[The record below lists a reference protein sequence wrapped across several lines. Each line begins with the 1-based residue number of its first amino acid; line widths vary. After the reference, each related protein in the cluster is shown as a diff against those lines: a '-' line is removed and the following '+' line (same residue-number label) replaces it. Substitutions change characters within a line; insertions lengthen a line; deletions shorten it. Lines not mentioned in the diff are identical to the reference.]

1 MIPVLTK
8 SNPIAR
14 EILNDSFI
22 LLLDKEEGWT
32 SFDVVKKLRGLLKIR
47 KIGHA
52 GTLDPFASGL
62 LIIGVGK
69 ATRQLS
75 QHVQAVK
82 KYRAVIR
89 FGAETDTYDKTG
101 ELLASA
107 STESIKKNDI
117 ERALAKL
124 KGPIEQVPP
133 MFSAKKIQGRRLYEL
148 ARKKIVVERA
158 PVVVNIYDVVV
169 LDWENPRL
177 RLELSVSKGTYIRS
191 YAHDLGQLIGCGAH
205 LEELRRLAIGDMTID
220 ESFKMDEFRE
230 YWSEN

>member
-14 EILNDSFI
+14 KILNESFI

-32 SFDVVKKLRGLLKIR
+32 SFDVVKKLRGLLRIR

-69 ATRQLS
+69 ATRHLS
-75 QHVQAVK
+75 QYVYAVK

-101 ELLASA
+101 ELLNTCP
-107 STESIKKNDI
+107 TESINISDI
-117 ERALAKL
+117 EGTLTKL

-133 MFSAKKIQGRRLYEL
+133 MYSAKKVQGRRLYEL
-148 ARKKIVVERA
+148 ARKKIVVERT
-158 PVVVNIYDVVV
+158 PVLVNIYDVAV
-169 LDWENPRL
+169 LEWENPRL
-177 RLELSVSKGTYIRS
+177 CLELKVSKGTYIRS
-191 YAHDLGQLIGCGAH
+191 YAHDLGQLLGCGAH
-205 LEELRRLAIGDMTID
+205 LEELRRLAIGDMTVE
-220 ESFKMDEFRE
+220 ESFKMVEFRE